1 MSGKIKIGGL
11 VFAASLVVLWAWFA
25 YGQGAPGDPCGGHYA
40 GEGLKA
46 LFSDTYIDIDPS
58 NPGSTMTYYSNI
70 TNDYPGVYYHYVVP
84 GGDCV
89 FLFRNGHIIVS
100 PNTSVNGRYVNM
112 SFVGAPTNPQPT
124 SPPCGNA
131 YFLNGTPMQPTGIV
145 FRSGGG
151 YTGSRKT
158 NGDLV
163 LTAMGINPNLGG
175 MSPGQTLY
183 CDFGAWTFTV
193 EDDPSTPSYDESLDT
208 YIFETRPVSV
218 YYGMVDGKLRWV
230 FRPIPEA
237 FWIRVETKTKKTVT
251 VTETPYANSMYRQ
264 IISNGR
270 GSCNHGTFYFPFE
283 LILERLH

>member
-11 VFAASLVVLWAWFA
+11 VLAAVLIVLFAGIFF
-25 YGQGAPGDPCGGHYA
+25 GQGAPGDPCGGHYA

-46 LFSDTYIDIDPS
+46 MFSESYIDIDPLH
-58 NPGSTMTYYSNI
+58 PGSTMTYYGNI
-70 TNDYPGVYYHYVVP
+70 TNDVPGLNYEYRVP

-89 FLFRNGHIIVS
+89 FLYRNGHIIVS

-112 SFVGAPTNPQPT
+112 TFVGTPKDPQPA

-131 YFLNGTPMQPTGIV
+131 YFLDGTLMQPTGIV

-163 LTAMGINPNLGG
+163 LTALGINPNLEG
-175 MSPGQTLY
+175 MLPGQTLY

-193 EDDPSTPSYDESLDT
+193 KDDPNTAYDESTDT
-208 YIFETRPVSV
+208 YLFETRPVSV
-218 YYGMVDGKLRWV
+218 YCEMINGKQRWIM
-230 FRPIPEA
+230 RPIPEP
-237 FWIRVETKTKKTVT
+237 FWIRVETKKGKTVIS
-251 VTETPYANSMYRQ
+251 VTETLNQNSMYRQ
-264 IISNGR
+264 IISSGR
-270 GSCNHGTFYFPFE
+270 ASCNHGTFYFPFE
-283 LILERLH
+283 LILEKL